1 VITENTLRVKIEGAD
16 DGSLKVSLVGTEQ
29 GVAAVDKAQQAQA
42 ETAAKA
48 TVALQETA
56 AAAAAVGI
64 ASQESAAAIGAATAA
79 AGESY
84 EQQTARLKAMVAM
97 SQAQVSANGI
107 VGESERSLAERAAL
121 RAMSTEEQIAATRA
135 LTEADYTQ
143 AEMNVRGAAILATE
157 DRVRLA
163 SIATMDADT
172 VATEANTAAKGMN
185 SRVTYSLSAL
195 IDDAASGQ
203 IGRSKRE
210 LAALANETG
219 IMASLFT
226 PMGAAIGGVVASIGL
241 LVAAGVHAVNQ
252 EEELNRAIA
261 ATGNYADVTV
271 HQLQG
276 MASQLQSSG
285 ATYGQS
291 IDVLAK
297 LSASGKVA
305 GDSLYTAGQAA
316 VDMSKLTG
324 QSMDSAVAAIVRL
337 GQDPVT
343 ASASLNAELHYLT
356 AAQNEQII
364 SLQESG
370 NKAEAAKVSFD
381 ALGAVMHSRAL
392 QAKEDGAWF
401 TTAFNNWKQGISN
414 IGAGVGD
421 ILTLGGKKTEID
433 QYTDA
438 VKKYNEAVK
447 QLEMDRANGRTGIAH
462 DLNVSTAQS
471 AYNNVMAIWNS
482 PDFQKERDQKQI
494 SSVLQGVQDDG
505 VEATQ
510 ILAKL
515 GITMDGLKTK
525 QEKVN
530 EAAAA
535 LYKAH
540 LAGVNFPGVN
550 FNGSAADLPQG
561 AGWDA
566 IVKKLDPP
574 KKAKKNPEVSAYDTF
589 SSQVDA
595 LDVKTITA
603 DSAALTQ
610 YEQGIAK
617 LADQMATYMSK
628 GGDAT
633 KAADLFNRGQQDLQ
647 KTLDANHLK
656 EQLAEQQYAA
666 ALNKSN
672 AALQLQVNNE
682 IARIGMGDKE
692 YQQTQQIAKAY
703 QDEADALEKLALKR
717 QAGVNGESGGLSQS
731 AYEADVAA
739 LRTATAQK
747 VQIMRAGYASIDAA
761 QADWTNGAK
770 SALQNYVDQSK
781 DAAGQVKQ
789 AFTGL
794 STDME
799 DALATWE
806 VGGKLSMDTFEKDFD
821 NMLAHMVAKA
831 LLAQAETALLNMF
844 VGSPSGSTYDLG
856 GNGGS
861 FGSDMSSVGG
871 GSYGT
876 LGAGHADGGRITGP
890 GTGTSDSILARLSNG
905 ENVITEKATNYY
917 GQAFMDNVNNMRLP
931 RFAQGGPVGAAAGAG
946 GVAASQPIT
955 VNIYGAQAGARVEQR
970 DGGDGQRYIDVFIN
984 AAAQDVAR
992 GGRLAQAMSGAFGV
1006 QRQARSYATAG
1017 G

>member
-1 VITENTLRVKIEGAD
+1 MITENTLRVKIEGAD
-16 DGSLKVSLVGTEQ
+16 DGSLKASLVGAEQ
-29 GVAAVDKAQQAQA
+29 SVIAVDKAQQAQA
-42 ETAAKA
+42 ETAGKA
-48 TVALQETA
+48 TAALHENA
-56 AAAAAVGI
+56 AAAAAAGL
-64 ASQESAAAIGAATAA
+64 AAQESAAAIVSATAVT
-79 AGESY
+79 GESY
-84 EQQTARLKAMVAM
+84 DQQTARIKAAIAL
-97 SQAQVSANGI
+97 SLEQQAANSGI
-107 VGESERSLAERAAL
+107 AESEASIVERAGL
-121 RAMSTEEQIAATRA
+121 RTEATAAEVAATRA
-135 LTEADYTQ
+135 AVAAQDAQMVSMKAFAAAEAEAT
-143 AEMNVRGAAILATE
+143 AATTR
-157 DRVRLA
+157 D
-163 SIATMDADT
+163 
-172 VATEANTAAKGMN
+172 TAAKIANTEATAINGG
-185 SRVTYSLSAL
+185 VA
-195 IDDAASGQ
+195 
-203 IGRSKRE
+203 RE
-210 LAALANETG
+210 MGVLVGEVARGNYTRLEGSTITLANRTG
-219 IMASLFT
+219 LLQEVFT
-226 PMGAAIGGVVASIGL
+226 STGLAIAGVVGTIGL

-252 EEELNRAIA
+252 EDELSRAIV

-285 ATYGQS
+285 ASYGQS
-291 IDVLAK
+291 IDVLGK
-297 LSASGKVA
+297 LAASGKVA
-305 GDSLYTAGQAA
+305 GDSLLTAGQAA
-316 VDMSKLTG
+316 VDMATLTG
-324 QSMDSAVAAIVRL
+324 QSMDSAVSAVVRL

-343 ASASLNAELHYLT
+343 AAAALNDEFHFLT

-364 SLQESG
+364 SLEASG
-370 NKAEAAKVSFD
+370 NKADAAKVAFD
-381 ALGAVMHSRAL
+381 ALGAVMHARAM
-392 QAKEDGAWF
+392 QAKEDAPWF
-401 TTAFNNWKQGISN
+401 TTAFNNWKQGVSN

-447 QLEMDRANGRTGIAH
+447 QLEMDRANGRTGLAH
-462 DLNVSTAQS
+462 DLNVSSAQS
-471 AYNNVMAIWNS
+471 AYNNVMDIWNS

-494 SSVLQGVQDDG
+494 SAVVQGVQDDG

-510 ILAKL
+510 TLAKL
-515 GITMDGLKTK
+515 GITLDGLKTK

-530 EAAAA
+530 DAAAA

-566 IVKKLDPP
+566 IVKKLNPP
-574 KKAKKNPEVSAYDTF
+574 KKAKRAPEISAYDTF

-595 LDVKTITA
+595 LDVKSISA

-617 LADQMATYMSK
+617 LADQMAIYMSK

-647 KTLDANHLK
+647 KTLDANHVK
-656 EQLAEQQYAA
+656 EQLAEQQYAE

-672 AALQLQVNNE
+672 AALQLRVNNE

-703 QDEADALEKLALKR
+703 QDEADALEKLALQR
-717 QAGVNGESGGLSQS
+717 QAGINGQSGGLSQS

-747 VQIMRAGYASIDAA
+747 VQIMRTGYAAMDAA

-770 SALQNYVDQSK
+770 SALQNYVDQAK
-781 DAAGQVKQ
+781 DVADQTKQ
-789 AFTGL
+789 AFTGM

-799 DALATWE
+799 DALATW
-806 VGGKLSMDTFEKDFD
+806 GTSGKQSMDTFEKDFD

-831 LLAQAETALLNMF
+831 LIAQAETALLNMF
-844 VGSPSGSTYDLG
+844 AGGGGGAIADLG
-856 GNGGS
+856 GNSGS
-861 FGSDMSSVGG
+861 FGSDMASVGG

-876 LGAGHADGGRITGP
+876 LGAGHADGGRINGP

-905 ENVITEKATNYY
+905 ENVITEKATSYY
-917 GQAFMDNVNNMRLP
+917 GQKFMDDVNNMRLP
-931 RFAQGGPVGAAAGAG
+931 RFAQGGPVGSSAGAG
-946 GVAASQPIT
+946 GAVASQPIT
-955 VNIYGAQAGARVEQR
+955 VNIYGAQDGARVEQR
-970 DGGDGQRYIDVFIN
+970 DGGDGLRYIDVFIN

-992 GGRLAQAMSGAFGV
+992 GGRLGQAMSSAFGV